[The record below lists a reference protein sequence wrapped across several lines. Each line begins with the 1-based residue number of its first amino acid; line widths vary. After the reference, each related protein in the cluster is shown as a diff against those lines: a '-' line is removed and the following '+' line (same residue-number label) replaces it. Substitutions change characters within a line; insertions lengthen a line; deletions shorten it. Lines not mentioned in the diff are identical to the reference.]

1 MRSRSA
7 ESVLRLCV
15 AVTAL
20 TAAWAAWSRPT
31 VVNGLLYFDLG
42 LEEGL
47 ARTVDRVAAGLLAAG
62 GLLVLLRPWRWP
74 AALVL
79 LWLVALASSI
89 TLRGDSEFSGIALP
103 AHATRYG
110 APLALLLLAL
120 PGEAPARGCLRLAA
134 ALTFVTHGYEALV
147 HNPHFLDLL
156 LLSARR
162 VGARLTEAQASAALD
177 LIGWTDLV
185 VAALVLLTRWRAVA
199 LYMAVWGAITA
210 ASRVTALGPG
220 AWTEVGLRA
229 ANALV
234 PLALALSWSAA
245 AGTGGASPD
254 SPSLPHTAPS
264 S

>member
-1 MRSRSA
+1 MRSRAA

-47 ARTVDRVAAGLLAAG
+47 ARAVDRGAAALLVLG
-62 GLLVLLRPWRWP
+62 GLLVVLRPWRWP

-110 APLALLLLAL
+110 APLALLLLGLAS
-120 PGEAPARGCLRLAA
+120 EAPAAWCLRLAA
-134 ALTFVTHGYEALV
+134 ALSFATHGYEALV

-162 VGARLTEAQASAALD
+162 AGLRVAEADARLALD
-177 LIGWTDLV
+177 LIGWADLL
-185 VAALVLLTRWRAVA
+185 VAGLVLLTRWRAVA
-199 LYMAVWGAITA
+199 LYMAAWGALTA
-210 ASRVTALGPG
+210 ASRLSALGPG
-220 AWTEVGLRA
+220 AWTETGLRA

-234 PLALALSWSAA
+234 PLALALAWRAPAASPAA
-245 AGTGGASPD
+245 ADPA
-254 SPSLPHTAPS
+254 SLPHTAPTP
-264 S
+264 

>member
-1 MRSRSA
+1 MRRRAA

-20 TAAWAAWSRPT
+20 TAAWAAWERPT
-31 VVNGLLYFDLG
+31 VVNGLLFFDLG
-42 LEEGL
+42 LDEGL
-47 ARTVDRVAAGLLAAG
+47 ARAVDRGAAGALALG

-79 LWLVALASSI
+79 LWLVALASS
-89 TLRGDSEFSGIALP
+89 TSLRSDGAFSGVALP

-110 APLALLLLAL
+110 APLALLLLGLAS
-120 PGEAPARGCLRLAA
+120 EAPAAWCLRASA

-147 HNPHFLDLL
+147 HNPHFLDLI

-162 VGARLTEAQASAALD
+162 VGARVSEAEARLALD
-177 LIGWTDLV
+177 LIGW
-185 VAALVLLTRWRAVA
+185 AALAVAGLLLVTRWRAVA
-199 LYMAVWGAITA
+199 LYMAAWGALTA

-234 PLALALSWSAA
+234 PLALALGWRPDAHPAA
-245 AGTGGASPD
+245 TTP
-254 SPSLPHTAPS
+254 PPHPAPS
-264 S
+264 R